1 MNSEDAELWDYFSLL
16 YKNSNKGIKGRGK
29 DRRVSSTSK
38 TRSTSNNSRK
48 SNTNNAS
55 VAPGINMAAR
65 QVGNNA
71 TPNEDDPAKMIRDR
85 SYPRGTYLGTP
96 NSDDVEFHEQMYQ
109 RAA

>member
-1 MNSEDAELWDYFSLL
+1 MNSEDVELWEYFSLL

-38 TRSTSNNSRK
+38 ARSTSSNSRK

-55 VAPGINMAAR
+55 AVPGINMTAR
-65 QVGNNA
+65 QISNN
-71 TPNEDDPAKMIRDR
+71 TTSEDDPAKMMRDR

-109 RAA
+109 RTA